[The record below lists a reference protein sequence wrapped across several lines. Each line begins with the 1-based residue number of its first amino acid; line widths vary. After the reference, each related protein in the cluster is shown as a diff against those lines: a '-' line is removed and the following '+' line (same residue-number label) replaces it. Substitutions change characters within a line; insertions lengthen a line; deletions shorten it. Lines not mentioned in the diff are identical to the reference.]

1 MERLRA
7 ATPPC
12 SQRDTARVRKF
23 TEEKVSDDDDIITTM
38 VMVSA
43 DSGSET
49 HAKLSNN
56 FLNTKNFRK

>member
-23 TEEKVSDDDDIITTM
+23 TEEKVPDDDDIIATM
-38 VMVSA
+38 VMVSV

-49 HAKLSNN
+49 HAESQN
-56 FLNTKNFRK
+56 FPITF